1 MKTTIYTALLM
12 VTCSVTGF
20 AQTAPASS
28 DTLIKRPERDT
39 LIKREEVIQKVDEV
53 KQDVNQAVDRAKV
66 KVKEEYRE
74 TRSYQERNQLAWF
87 ETGSM
92 LAGVSMGV
100 GLNAGSGTYLALSPR
115 LGYFVQSGLL
125 VGLRMGFDRRMNTSY
140 HARQTG
146 AFVRYYPFR
155 TRFSA
160 FGGFGYNIGREYSSN
175 IAADQKARYNSV
187 NLEVGG
193 MVRVRPNLGIEL
205 SLENNYYDQSDA
217 LAGRNKG
224 GRFRFGLNYFFG
236 RPNR

>member
-1 MKTTIYTALLM
+1 MKTTIYAVLLI

-20 AQTAPASS
+20 AQTSPASS

-39 LIKREEVIQKVDEV
+39 LIKREEVIQKVNEV

-66 KVKEEYRE
+66 KVKEEYKE

-92 LAGVSMGV
+92 LAGASIGV
-100 GLNAGSGTYLALSPR
+100 GTAAGNGTYLALSPR
-115 LGYFVQSGLL
+115 IGYFVQSGLL
-125 VGLRMGFDRRMNTSY
+125 VGLRMGFDRRLNTSY

-155 TRFSA
+155 T
-160 FGGFGYNIGREYSSN
+160 
-175 IAADQKARYNSV
+175 RYNSV

-236 RPNR
+236 RPNRQ